1 MIRLAGTNEARG
13 GRRFTVLQA
22 LIVFAVAGLVA
33 ALAIPAFAAQAKTSV
48 LRQNQVALALQVR
61 TNVVLAD
68 DTTPAPDAS
77 PPTGTS
83 AADAI
88 TSDLS
93 AGQRSTADGRYLNPF
108 SASSA
113 LVCDGVPPVARA
125 MARPAVW
132 ITDDANYAYAAFRPS
147 RLTSSRL
154 AGSLVVATVEKGG
167 TTTIDIYYI
176 DGHGRRSPN
185 VETIAT
191 PAAAWQE

>member
-1 MIRLAGTNEARG
+1 LAGTNEARG

-77 PPTGTS
+77 PSTGAS

-88 TSDLS
+88 MSDLS

-113 LVCDGVPPVARA
+113 FVCGSVPPAARA
-125 MARPAVW
+125 AARPAVW
-132 ITDDANYAYAAFRPS
+132 ITDDAGYAYAAFKPS

-154 AGSLVVATVEKGG
+154 AGSLVVATVERGG

-191 PAAAWQE
+191 PAAAWQD